1 MTTQVNSFQDI
12 LDALEQN
19 PELRS
24 QIRLHILTEELL
36 QLPAQFLLL
45 RKDVDELRNDVTELR
60 SDVDELRKDVTV
72 LRSDVDELRK
82 DVTVLRSDVDEL
94 RNDVTELR
102 NDVTELRNDVTELRN
117 DVTELKAGQDELK
130 TGQRELQTRMN
141 RVEGR
146 LGNIDGILYEQSA
159 VRIAVQLASMELGIE
174 GPRVAYSKFDTAH
187 PNFNQ
192 ALDAALRSGVISREQ
207 FRDLLRADVIVYG
220 QSGRHAVVEISLG
233 PNEDDIFRSIRRAEI
248 LQAATGDQVTPVVA
262 TPDPH
267 AAFIQQAEESN
278 AQVLDIPA

>member
-1 MTTQVNSFQDI
+1 MTVPVASFQDI

-19 PELRS
+19 PELRN
-24 QIRLHILTEELL
+24 QLRTHILTEELL

-45 RKDVDELRNDVTELR
+45 REDFGHLREDV
-60 SDVDELRKDVTV
+60 
-72 LRSDVDELRK
+72 
-82 DVTVLRSDVDEL
+82 
-94 RNDVTELR
+94 
-102 NDVTELRNDVTELRN
+102 
-117 DVTELKAGQDELK
+117 DELK

-159 VRIAVQLASMELGIE
+159 VRIAVQLASLELGIE

-192 ALDAALRSGVISREQ
+192 ALQSALQSGLISREQ
-207 FRDLLRADVIVYG
+207 FRDLLRADLIVYG
-220 QSGRHAVVEISLG
+220 QSGSHAVVEVSLG
-233 PNEDDIFRSIRRAEI
+233 PNEDDILRALRRAEI
-248 LQAATGDQVTPVVA
+248 LHAATGDQVTPVIA

-267 AAFIQQAEESN
+267 EALIRQAEERH
-278 AQVLDIPA
+278 ARVLEIAA